1 MCLFRYILVCRL
13 ASFVSVF
20 SLLSNHDFGVIQSPF
35 GARVFVVQTAVCGTK
50 THLADVENGIISP
63 CRVTAFIEYSN
74 SA

>member
-1 MCLFRYILVCRL
+1 VGGFPPPL
-13 ASFVSVF
+13 
-20 SLLSNHDFGVIQSPF
+20 G
-35 GARVFVVQTAVCGTK
+35 GGVFVVKMAICGTK